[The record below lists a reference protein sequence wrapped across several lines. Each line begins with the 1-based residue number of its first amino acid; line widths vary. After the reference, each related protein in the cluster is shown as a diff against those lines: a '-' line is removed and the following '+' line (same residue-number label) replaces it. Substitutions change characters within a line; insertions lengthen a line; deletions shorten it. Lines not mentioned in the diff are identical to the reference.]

1 MLKDLD
7 LTKYSKVFIA
17 TGYTDMRAGMTGLVN
32 LIKYKYGLDFYNKN
46 SIFLFCG
53 KKANTIK
60 AVTFE
65 GDGIVLLTKRAINGR
80 FQWPRSREEARML
93 TPAQFHMLMAGF
105 SIDSTMPSHENAAV

>member
-7 LTKYSKVFIA
+7 LAKYTKVYIA
-17 TGYTDMRAGMTGLVN
+17 CGYTDMRTGISGLVN

-46 SIFLFCG
+46 SLFLFCG
-53 KKANTIK
+53 KKASTIK

-80 FQWPRSREEARML
+80 YQWPRTRDEARML
-93 TPAQFHMLMAGF
+93 TPAQFHMLMTGF
-105 SIDSTMPSHENAAV
+105 SIDSTMPSGENSAV